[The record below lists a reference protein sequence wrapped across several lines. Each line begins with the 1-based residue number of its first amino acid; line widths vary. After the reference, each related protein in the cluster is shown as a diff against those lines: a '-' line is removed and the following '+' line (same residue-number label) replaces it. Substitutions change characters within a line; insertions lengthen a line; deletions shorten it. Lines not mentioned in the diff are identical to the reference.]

1 MNTHR
6 IISSREP
13 LRPQPPL
20 PFEAAQTYETTVL
33 EWSGEALPDTIEV
46 VKNCAYGPHEQHRY
60 DVFGA
65 TGLRHAPIL
74 VFWHGGGWTNGYKE
88 YVSFMADAV
97 TRLGMVLVAPTYRL
111 APENRL
117 PAAFDDALAALGHVI
132 GHASSFGGD
141 PGRLYLAGHSAGAQI
156 AALVALRRRDV
167 AQAGIDPDSIRAC
180 LPISGVMDLHHPEP
194 IPGSMEER
202 VYSMVLRDAAEDAL
216 MSPLCWTACNTVPMY
231 LSYGEFDSERVI
243 RANQRMAALLAQQ
256 PADCAVHMEPMLDHF
271 ATHTILRHAD
281 GAWYRRL
288 EQLIKR
294 SPA

>member
-202 VYSMVLRDAAEDAL
+202 VYSMVLRDAADRYGSSAGAIIFSGMTNDAIEG
-216 MSPLCWTACNTVPMY
+216 AKY
-231 LSYGEFDSERVI
+231 LASKGGTIYAQHPDSCVVSSMIDGVMETGIVKFLGAPRELAEQVL
-243 RANQRMAALLAQQ
+243 AEAAKA
-256 PADCAVHMEPMLDHF
+256 
-271 ATHTILRHAD
+271 
-281 GAWYRRL
+281 
-288 EQLIKR
+288 KR
-294 SPA
+294 